1 MFAIFSHPQIAF
13 IYFLLIRYLNI
24 FTQKHII
31 VINRNGYIIYFVYLN
46 QLNNLESRYNVISQ
60 ELERVFETIFTNTL
74 AGFVS
79 LFMWLW
85 VVIFGSNTIK
95 DTKFLTSFILI
106 FLISFFTLDH
116 TRIFM
121 QLSIPLIIY
130 LVKNDEFLNFF
141 TKYFDKKSMYIL
153 GLFQIQKRGDGRIVD
168 GVNLYESDFLSIVSR
183 IIELI
188 ERVLNLV

>member
-1 MFAIFSHPQIAF
+1 
-13 IYFLLIRYLNI
+13 
-24 FTQKHII
+24 
-31 VINRNGYIIYFVYLN
+31 
-46 QLNNLESRYNVISQ
+46 
-60 ELERVFETIFTNTL
+60 
-74 AGFVS
+74 
-79 LFMWLW
+79 MWLW

-168 GVNLYESDFLSIVSR
+168 GVNLYESEFFKSIVSR